1 MRRVAHGVAAVGEV
15 IFHAGSKLSWI
26 EGVARDRGATD
37 FDVKV
42 AVAISNRT
50 KGDGV
55 ARYASQPWIARYIG
69 ASVHGVQQSVR
80 RLSALGHLEPIRN
93 ELSGGRDGRPA
104 FGGNG
109 HATEYRLLKKETP
122 NRGGGSVVRT
132 PNGETPI
139 GQAANPQPPSREP
152 PMAVHPISYL
162 SNKDSL
168 AHARA
173 HAGGGDAAKWLAVKS
188 RLAEELG
195 RDVFESWFSK
205 IALVQL
211 SDGVATLRP
220 PSKFAARW
228 LTDHY
233 LDQTLS
239 AWRELDPNVSTVR
252 FDHTAIAAPGISAP
266 GPGGN
271 CEIIEVAK

>member
-15 IFHAGSKLSWI
+15 IFHAGFKLSWL
-26 EGVARDRGATD
+26 EGIARDRGATD

-69 ASVHGVQQSVR
+69 ASVHGVQQSIK
-80 RLSALGHLEPIRN
+80 RLGALGHLEPIKN
-93 ELSGGRDGRPA
+93 VLGGGRDGRPA

-122 NRGGGSVVRT
+122 KSGAGSASRT
-132 PNGETPI
+132 LHGETSF
-139 GQAANPQPPSREP
+139 GQAANPPPPSREP

-173 HAGGGDAAKWLAVKS
+173 HARDGIAAKWLAVKS

-195 RDVFESWFSK
+195 HDVFKSWFSTVT
-205 IALVQL
+205 LVRL
-211 SDGVATLRP
+211 SDGVLILRP

-233 LDQTLS
+233 LDQALG
-239 AWRELDPNVSTVR
+239 AWREVEPSIVSVR
-252 FDHTAIAAPGISAP
+252 FDHTAIAAPEISSSTDVGSGEASR
-266 GPGGN
+266 
-271 CEIIEVAK
+271 

>member
-1 MRRVAHGVAAVGEV
+1 MGEV
-15 IFHAGSKLSWI
+15 IFHAGSKLSWL
-26 EGVARDRGATD
+26 EGIARDRGATG

-69 ASVHGVQQSVR
+69 ASVHGVQQSIR

-122 NRGGGSVVRT
+122 NSGGGSVART
-132 PNGETPI
+132 SHGEAPI

-168 AHARA
+168 AHAQA
-173 HAGGGDAAKWLAVKS
+173 HARDGIAAKWLAVKS
-188 RLAEELG
+188 RLAEKLG

-205 IALVQL
+205 LTLVQL
-211 SDGVATLRP
+211 SEGLVILRP
-220 PSKFAARW
+220 PSKFVARW
-228 LTDHY
+228 LTEKYH
-233 LDQTLS
+233 DQVLA
-239 AWRELDPNVSTVR
+239 AWRELEPSVVTVR
-252 FDHTAIAAPGISAP
+252 FDHTAIAAP
-266 GPGGN
+266 
-271 CEIIEVAK
+271 EIISCTGVGSVEASR